1 MARHSGPSRRAKR
14 NGPSGAV
21 VVGLGRFGKSLALE
35 LMEEGTEVLGI
46 DDNPKT
52 VQALAGR
59 LTHVVE
65 ADSTSEEA
73 LRQLSVHEF
82 DRAVVGI
89 GSDLEA
95 SILTSSILVNFGVR
109 DIWAKAIS
117 HSHARILTQLGVHHV
132 VRPEHDMGKRVAH
145 LVRGRMLD
153 YIEFDDG
160 YAIVK
165 TQPPE
170 SIYGLPLGE
179 SRVRS
184 RYGVTIVGVKRAGE
198 DFTHATPETV
208 VHEGDLII
216 VSGPEDG
223 VERFSDLT

>member
-1 MARHSGPSRRAKR
+1 M
-14 NGPSGAV
+14 
-21 VVGLGRFGKSLALE
+21 GLGRFGKSLALE
-35 LMEEGTEVLGI
+35 LVEEGTEVLGI

-52 VQALAGR
+52 VQSLAGR

-65 ADSTSEEA
+65 ADSTNEEA

-82 DRAVVGI
+82 DRAVVAI

-132 VRPEHDMGKRVAH
+132 IRPEHDMGKRVAH
-145 LVRGRMLD
+145 LVRGRMVD

-165 TQPPE
+165 TRPPT
-170 SIYGLPLGE
+170 SILGLPLGE

>member
-1 MARHSGPSRRAKR
+1 
-14 NGPSGAV
+14 V
-21 VVGLGRFGKSLALE
+21 VVIGLGRFGKSLALE
-35 LMEEGTEVLGI
+35 LMGDGMEVLGI
-46 DDNPKT
+46 DEDPKT
-52 VQALAGR
+52 VQGLAGR

-73 LRQLSVHEF
+73 LRQLSVPEF
-82 DRAVVGI
+82 GRAVVGI

-95 SILTSSILVNFGVR
+95 SILTSSILVTFGIPN
-109 DIWAKAIS
+109 IWAKAIS
-117 HSHARILTQLGVHHV
+117 HSHARILGQLGVPHV

-165 TQPPE
+165 TRPP
-170 SIYGLPLGE
+170 SSVHGMPLGE

-184 RYGVTIVGVKRAGE
+184 KYGVTIVGVKRAGE

-208 VHEGDLII
+208 VRSHDLII
-216 VSGPEDG
+216 VSGPQDR
-223 VERFSDLT
+223 VERFTDLA

>member
-1 MARHSGPSRRAKR
+1 M
-14 NGPSGAV
+14 
-21 VVGLGRFGKSLALE
+21 GLGRFGKSLALE
-35 LMEEGTEVLGI
+35 LIEEGTEVLGI
-46 DDNPKT
+46 DDNPRT
-52 VQALAGR
+52 VQSLAGR

-65 ADSTSEEA
+65 ADSTNEEA

-95 SILTSSILVNFGVR
+95 SILTSSILVQFGVR

-117 HSHARILTQLGVHHV
+117 HSHARILTQIGVHHV

-145 LVRGRMLD
+145 LVRGRMVD

-165 TQPPE
+165 TQPPT
-170 SIYGLPLGE
+170 SILGLPLGE

-184 RYGVTIVGVKRAGE
+184 KYGVTIVGVKRAGE
-198 DFTHATPETV
+198 DFTHATPETE

-216 VSGPEDG
+216 VSGPEEG